1 MLTMPL
7 DPQVQGLLEAM
18 AAQGMPPFHQ
28 MTVPQAREVAY
39 AFVDLQGDTEEVAEV
54 REVSVPVDG
63 GAVAV
68 RVYRPDAPGPLPLV
82 VYFHGGGWVIGDLD
96 VADKPCRSLANA
108 ARAVVASVDYRRA
121 PEHRFPTAA
130 EDSYAA
136 TTWLVEHAA
145 DFGADARDV
154 TVCGESAGGN
164 LAAAVTLMARDR
176 GGVPITRQVLLYP
189 VTSPAEGSPFA
200 SYVEN
205 ADGYLLTAG
214 DMHWFWKQYLR
225 SPEDGKHPYAAPL
238 ASTDLTGLPPAFV
251 TVCEFD
257 PLRDEGIAYA
267 DRLKEAGVPVTLN
280 RIDGAV
286 HGIFWL
292 AGAVGLGRDLI
303 GAAATAIRQRVPE
316 SA

>member
-1 MLTMPL
+1 VPL

-28 MTVPQAREVAY
+28 MTVAQAREVAY

-121 PEHRFPTAA
+121 PEHRFPTAS

-154 TVCGESAGGN
+154 TVCGDSAGGN

-189 VTSPAEGSPFA
+189 VTSPAEGSPFG

-238 ASTDLTGLPPAFV
+238 ETADLTGLPPAFV

-267 DRLKEAGVPVTLN
+267 DRLEKAGVPVTLN

-292 AGAVGLGRDLI
+292 AGAVALGRDLI

>member
-1 MLTMPL
+1 VPL

-28 MTVPQAREVAY
+28 MTVAQAREVAY

-121 PEHRFPTAA
+121 PEHRFPTAS

-145 DFGADARDV
+145 DLGADARDV
-154 TVCGESAGGN
+154 TVCGDSAGGN

-189 VTSPAEGSPFA
+189 VTSPAEGSPFG

-214 DMHWFWKQYLR
+214 DMHWFWEQYLR

-238 ASTDLTGLPPAFV
+238 KAADLTGLPPASV

-257 PLRDEGIAYA
+257 PLRDEGVAYA
-267 DRLKEAGVPVTLN
+267 DRLEKAGVPVTLN

-292 AGAVGLGRDLI
+292 AGAVALGRDLI

>member
-1 MLTMPL
+1 MPL

-28 MTVPQAREVAY
+28 MTVSQAREVAY

-154 TVCGESAGGN
+154 TVCGDSAGGN

-238 ASTDLTGLPPAFV
+238 ATADLTGLPPAFV

-267 DRLKEAGVPVTLN
+267 DRLEKAGVPVTLN

-292 AGAVGLGRDLI
+292 AGAVALGRDLI

>member
-28 MTVPQAREVAY
+28 MTVAQAREVAY

-54 REVSVPVDG
+54 REVSVFVDG

-121 PEHRFPTAA
+121 PEHRFPTAS

-154 TVCGESAGGN
+154 TVCGDSAGGN

-189 VTSPAEGSPFA
+189 VTSPAEGSPFG

-238 ASTDLTGLPPAFV
+238 ETADLTGLPPAFV

-267 DRLKEAGVPVTLN
+267 DRLEKAGVPVTLN

-292 AGAVGLGRDLI
+292 AGAVALGRDLI

>member
-1 MLTMPL
+1 VPL

-28 MTVPQAREVAY
+28 MTVAQAREVAY

-121 PEHRFPTAA
+121 PEHRFPTAS

-145 DFGADARDV
+145 DLGADARDV
-154 TVCGESAGGN
+154 TVCGDSAGGN

-189 VTSPAEGSPFA
+189 VTSPAEGSPFG

-238 ASTDLTGLPPAFV
+238 KAADLTGLPPASV

-257 PLRDEGIAYA
+257 PLRDEGVAYA
-267 DRLKEAGVPVTLN
+267 DRLEKAGVPVTLN

-292 AGAVGLGRDLI
+292 AGAVALGRDLI